1 VGRNEV
7 LFEIRYEENSN
18 ACAIVH
24 VEHSVQAFVV
34 AIIGA
39 TDQVSLGG
47 CYCNRYFKAQS
58 VILF

>member
-1 VGRNEV
+1 MGRNEV

-24 VEHSVQAFVV
+24 VERSVQAFGV

-47 CYCNRYFKAQS
+47 YCNRYFKAQS